1 VTENNTPVT
10 RERRRATKVGV
21 VTSDKMNKSV
31 TVRVDRIVKHDRYK
45 RFLRR
50 SAKFMAHDEGNVCRI
65 GDTVEIAESRP
76 LSLRKRWRVTRV
88 VRQAVGIDRGDS
100 AAAE

>member
-1 VTENNTPVT
+1 MTEKSTSGT
-10 RERRRATKVGV
+10 GLRRRATKVGV

-31 TVRVDRIVKHDRYK
+31 TVRVDRIVKHNMYK
-45 RFLRR
+45 RFVRR

-76 LSLRKRWRVTRV
+76 LSALKRWRVTRV

-100 AAAE
+100 ATAE

>member
-1 VTENNTPVT
+1 MTEKSTSGAGL
-10 RERRRATKVGV
+10 RRRATKVGV

-31 TVRVDRIVKHDRYK
+31 TVRVDRIVKHNMYK
-45 RFLRR
+45 RFVRR

-76 LSLRKRWRVTRV
+76 LSALKRWRVTRV

-100 AAAE
+100 ATAE